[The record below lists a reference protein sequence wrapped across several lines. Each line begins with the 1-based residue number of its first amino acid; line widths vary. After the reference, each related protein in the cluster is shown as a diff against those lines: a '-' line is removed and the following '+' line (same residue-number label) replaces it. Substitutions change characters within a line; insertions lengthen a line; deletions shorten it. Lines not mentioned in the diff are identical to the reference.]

1 MRLYNDKEGFQMSL
15 KTLNWQVTKIS
26 SLLSG
31 VNLYELNVKTKNDEN
46 INQIFLKLKKITYF

>member
-31 VNLYELNVKTKNDEN
+31 VNLYELNVKTKKPVL
-46 INQIFLKLKKITYF
+46 IRIKLVVQN